1 MADRIN
7 ATQPVVPQTTIQGV
21 PTLSFSTGTAD
32 SLRRMAEVTRA
43 VTVGVNQRLDTQAA
57 IDATRAGQIDGGKG
71 ILNETLLYAP
81 TIYGQAY
88 TQAAT
93 QAYTSKLDMD
103 ARFQAN
109 RIYAENPNDPEAVAK
124 AMNAYR
130 VGAVAAM
137 PEEMRPGYNLGFG
150 LLQQTMTSK
159 ANADFVA
166 VAAAQAEADA
176 IAIQADIERTIG
188 QVAPLVYSSDP
199 AAAQHALTYVGYLR
213 AQIDGLYSS
222 TITDAYGNEVPAF
235 AASDRAKALLQFDSD
250 VAHYGTLGWFQSE
263 VDAGNGDMALLQFKN
278 GGGATFDYTDPDTG
292 EVMSLFAGDALLP
305 KDREALIGDM
315 RQLVAERRAQTTF
328 NQSQQD
334 RFVDK
339 AADNAMLMF
348 ATAST
353 WEEQKAILDGY
364 SSLPYADGTT
374 VNSMKALLRS
384 DPGGFS
390 NPRTAAWVNA
400 SVATGVDLFTGEPIT
415 AEDIFALQQAGAL
428 SAEDAGKAMVTLSQ
442 TQDKNHYSSKD
453 SWGDAIERLRSVSG
467 LPQAGDLTSWST
479 TSDLRLQ
486 RFNEGRLELQ
496 DWAETK
502 IELGEPATDA
512 EIREKAKLIA
522 ADILDEASNKT
533 DVLTLWDSS
542 ASDPATF
549 VSQLKS
555 GNYTRQEAIAAVMA
569 LNEIDIGIEKKRALM
584 AAIAETGGEDGW

>member
-176 IAIQADIERTIG
+176 IAIQAAVERTIS
-188 QVAPLVYSSDP
+188 QVAPQVFSTDP
-199 AAAQHALTYVGYLR
+199 AASSAALDYVGYMR

-222 TITDAYGNEVPAF
+222 TIEDAYGNQVPAF
-235 AASDRAKALLQFDSD
+235 SAVDGAKALLQFDSD
-250 VAHYGTLGWFQSE
+250 VAYYGTLGWFEGQ
-263 VDAGNGDMALLQFKN
+263 VAAGRSISAMSRFINGE
-278 GGGATFDYTDPDTG
+278 GATFNYTDPDTG
-292 EVMSLFAGDALLP
+292 EAVTLFAGDALLP
-305 KDREALIGDM
+305 
-315 RQLVAERRAQTTF
+315 
-328 NQSQQD
+328 
-334 RFVDK
+334 
-339 AADNAMLMF
+339 ADNAKLVGEMRSMASAYRSQVTWEQGQTDRYLEQYNDNALLSFELAATDFGAANDIYRAALSDPRVDASTLSTMRTRLEGFTGGISDPSVVSRLEASIYLGSDPYSGQAYELSDIITMAQAGGLAPEDTLKLTKMF
-348 ATAST
+348 ADRQDANHYTNWQEYRQGLVRLRQAT
-353 WEEQKAILDGY
+353 G
-364 SSLPYADGTT
+364 LP
-374 VNSMKALLRS
+374 
-384 DPGGFS
+384 DPS
-390 NPRTAAWVNA
+390 A
-400 SVATGVDLFTGEPIT
+400 SVFMQADDQSVERFNAAALSIGDWVMEQEQAGIPVTRESIKNRIEQETQSVRDTMANRTPLADVANAATAGGADFIAQARFAGWSD
-415 AEDIFALQQAGAL
+415 ADIESALQTDNAVK
-428 SAEDAGKAMVTLSQ
+428 SAIPETLR
-442 TQDKNHYSSKD
+442 NEY
-453 SWGDAIERLRSVSG
+453 
-467 LPQAGDLTSWST
+467 LTT
-479 TSDLRLQ
+479 
-486 RFNEGRLELQ
+486 
-496 DWAETK
+496 
-502 IELGEPATDA
+502 LGN
-512 EIREKAKLIA
+512 R
-522 ADILDEASNKT
+522 
-533 DVLTLWDSS
+533 
-542 ASDPATF
+542 
-549 VSQLKS
+549 
-555 GNYTRQEAIAAVMA
+555 
-569 LNEIDIGIEKKRALM
+569 
-584 AAIAETGGEDGW
+584 